1 MAEKIVI
8 TIGREFGSEGHEIGR
23 LVAEHLGI
31 GFYDKD
37 LLYKI
42 AEQSGI
48 EASELALVDEKV
60 TNRFLQPYM
69 AFGYNYNSLNDKLF
83 KLQSQMIREVAEKE
97 SCIIIGRLAD
107 YILRENPD
115 CFKVFVYAPIE
126 ERIHIIKEKHH
137 LTEEAAK
144 KLIKRMDT
152 ARNNYYTYYSNG
164 KWNVKEG
171 KDLLVNRATFGVAG
185 CAQIIEAMAKLRL
198 VNKV

>member
-23 LVAEHLGI
+23 LVAEDLGI

-60 TNRFLQPYM
+60 TSRFLQPYM

-97 SCIIIGRLAD
+97 SCVIIGRLAD

-115 CFKVFVYAPIE
+115 CLKVFVYAPVE
-126 ERIHIIKEKHH
+126 ARIHIIKEKHH
-137 LTEEAAK
+137 LTEEEAK

-171 KDLLVNRATFGVAG
+171 KDLLINRATFGVAG
-185 CAQIIEAMAKLRL
+185 CAQMIEAMAKLRL
-198 VNKV
+198 ANKV